1 MVKDQGWC
9 LDGSRAMHRTDP
21 NNTCCK
27 LFPKITNNCVLA
39 QSFCHQRDYMD
50 HCNSYVCISHKGH
63 TKTVLQEHAQHLV
76 STGCAS
82 YLHCGLCG
90 KCSYLKDSQL

>member
-1 MVKDQGWC
+1 MAKDQGWC
-9 LDGSRAMHRTDP
+9 LDGSRVMHRTDP

-50 HCNSYVCISHKGH
+50 HCNSY
-63 TKTVLQEHAQHLV
+63 LV

-90 KCSYLKDSQL
+90 QCNYLKDSQL